1 MKKNKSPQKN
11 RKQIAMI
18 LFFLTIF
25 LFVVFIS
32 RFSYVMVKGQINGE
46 DLAEKVNNLYTRSSV
61 LKANRGT
68 IYDIDGKPIAM
79 DAASYSLVAV
89 LTDKWSTKENP
100 NYVKDK
106 EKTAEVISQNI
117 PLSKEAVLE
126 ILNRKGEDGKP
137 LAQVEFGNEGKDLSY
152 ETKVTIEKTKL
163 PGLVFTETPKRL
175 YPNGVFASNLVGIA
189 SLPTKTDE
197 DTADFVP
204 GTELVGEMGIE
215 QAYNKLLTGTPGKY
229 EFKTDNFGYALPNSK
244 VKEVKA
250 KDGSDMYLTL
260 NNRLQVYMESKVAEI
275 AAKYQP
281 ETMTATLMNAK
292 TGAIIATTQS
302 PTFNATTKENIDK
315 SWRNML
321 VEDSFEPGST
331 MKVLTLGAAIN
342 EGVFN
347 PNETFLSGT
356 KTIEGGQIRDHNG
369 GVGWGH
375 ISYLEGLQRSSNV
388 AFSNLVEKM
397 GNDTWKKY
405 MTDFGLE
412 KSTDSGLPNEAIG
425 KIGFDYPLEKANTAF
440 GQGLTVTDFQML
452 QAFSAVANKGKMM
465 KPYFVDR
472 TVNPN
477 TGEEKVTQPTVVGQ
491 PITAETAQKELE
503 YLQEVVYGENGTGQ
517 AYKIDGY
524 KIAAKTGTAEIVDP
538 ATGLYATGDNNY
550 VFSVVGMAP
559 AEDPEL
565 IMYITMKQP
574 QVYDGTITGGGMIAE
589 VFNPVMKRAL
599 QYQELGKQAEIEEN
613 NQVVMPRVMGSLKE
627 EARQKLEENKLNVTI
642 IGNGDTIVQQMPLP
656 DEPVLEGQ
664 RAMLLTNGAMTMPN
678 MTGWSKNDVL
688 KVSEMTGQK
697 FKIVGDG
704 FVTTQSLAENSSM
717 EGVAEIEVTLVAP

>member
-260 NNRLQVYMESKVAEI
+260 NNRLQVYMESTVAEV

-281 ETMTATLMNAK
+281 KTMTATLMNAK

-302 PTFNATTKENIDK
+302 QTFNATTKENIDK

-375 ISYLEGLQRSSNV
+375 ISYLE
-388 AFSNLVEKM
+388 
-397 GNDTWKKY
+397 
-405 MTDFGLE
+405 
-412 KSTDSGLPNEAIG
+412 
-425 KIGFDYPLEKANTAF
+425 
-440 GQGLTVTDFQML
+440 
-452 QAFSAVANKGKMM
+452 
-465 KPYFVDR
+465 
-472 TVNPN
+472 
-477 TGEEKVTQPTVVGQ
+477 
-491 PITAETAQKELE
+491 
-503 YLQEVVYGENGTGQ
+503 
-517 AYKIDGY
+517 
-524 KIAAKTGTAEIVDP
+524 
-538 ATGLYATGDNNY
+538 
-550 VFSVVGMAP
+550 
-559 AEDPEL
+559 
-565 IMYITMKQP
+565 
-574 QVYDGTITGGGMIAE
+574 
-589 VFNPVMKRAL
+589 
-599 QYQELGKQAEIEEN
+599 
-613 NQVVMPRVMGSLKE
+613 
-627 EARQKLEENKLNVTI
+627 
-642 IGNGDTIVQQMPLP
+642 
-656 DEPVLEGQ
+656 
-664 RAMLLTNGAMTMPN
+664 
-678 MTGWSKNDVL
+678 
-688 KVSEMTGQK
+688 
-697 FKIVGDG
+697 
-704 FVTTQSLAENSSM
+704 
-717 EGVAEIEVTLVAP
+717 